1 MFTFHSNDRLYDNYT
16 IINNETGEK
25 RDDISDK
32 FELKIFDRDT
42 FNIIGGRILIG
53 ESIIKDS
60 DIACVIVL
68 ENNRTYGKHNG
79 KFLYQCIPDDFR
91 LPIFLVPFKCK
102 DAFSKRIENRYV
114 VIRFRDWDNK
124 HPFGTIT
131 QNIGKVSDLSAF
143 YEYQLYSQSLKTSI
157 RTFKNDTHF
166 ALGKYKNRDLIKLI
180 TSKYTIED
188 RLNRNIISI
197 DPSNSKD
204 FDDAVGV
211 VDHAD
216 GVILTIYIAN
226 VSIWIDFLDLWDLFS
241 DRVATIYLPDRK
253 LPMLPT
259 ILSDDLCS
267 LKEGE
272 KRLAFALDIHIDLK
286 TEKIIK
292 SRIKSTVIKVTNN
305 FRYDTSEQENSPM
318 YKEVKCI
325 TKMLNK
331 GSKYVEEAE
340 SSHDVVACLMIIMNN
355 LCADMLYKATDGIF
369 RTAKQITSDENA
381 DIKQPE
387 IKRFL
392 DGLGGG
398 ANYCK
403 WNESVSHDILHLDRY
418 THITSPIR
426 RLVDLLNITKL
437 QSIENITEFS
447 EKAMKFY
454 DTWSTDNNMALIN
467 DEMGAI
473 RKVQNNCALLHMCM
487 TDSKILKDIHDG
499 FIFDKT
505 LLTGGLFKYQV
516 YLNKIKIVKNLITSE
531 NIDINVFGKFRIYM
545 FTEEDTVYRKLRIS
559 ILQ

>member
-1 MFTFHSNDRLYDNYT
+1 MFTFHSNDRLYDDY
-16 IINNETGEK
+16 IILNNETGEK
-25 RDDISDK
+25 RDTIGDT
-32 FELKIFDRDT
+32 FALKVFDQDT
-42 FNIIGGRILIG
+42 FNIIGKGILIVT
-53 ESIIKDS
+53 SFIHDN
-60 DIACVIVL
+60 DIAGVIVL
-68 ENNRTYGKHNG
+68 ENQKTYGKHNG
-79 KFLYQCIPDDFR
+79 KFLYQFIPDDYR

-102 DAFSKRIENRYV
+102 DAFSKRIEDRYV
-114 VIRFRDWDNK
+114 VIRFRSWNNK
-124 HPFGTIT
+124 HPFGIIE
-131 QNIGKVSDLSAF
+131 QNLGVVSDLVAF
-143 YEYQLYSQSLKTSI
+143 YEYQLYSQGLKTPI
-157 RTFKNDTHF
+157 RKFKNDTHY
-166 ALGKYKNRDLIKLI
+166 ALDQYKNIDIIDLITFEYK
-180 TSKYTIED
+180 IED
-188 RLNRNIISI
+188 RLDRNIISI

-204 FDDAVGV
+204 FDDAMGI
-211 VDHAD
+211 VDHTD
-216 GVILTIYIAN
+216 NVKILTIYIAN
-226 VSIWIDFLDLWDLFS
+226 VAVWIDFLDLWNLFS

-292 SRIKSTVIKVTNN
+292 SHIKSTVIMVTNN
-305 FRYDTSEQENSPM
+305 FRYDTPDQENYPM
-318 YKEVKCI
+318 YNEVKCI
-325 TKMLNK
+325 VKMLNK
-331 GSKYVEEAE
+331 GSKYTELIE
-340 SSHDVVACLMIIMNN
+340 SSHDVIACLMIIMNN
-355 LCADMLYKATDGIF
+355 ICADMLYKATDGIF
-369 RTAKQITSDENA
+369 RTATQITSNENA
-381 DIKQPE
+381 DIKQLE

-392 DGLGGG
+392 DGMGGG

-403 WNESVSHDILHLDRY
+403 WSESVSHDILHLDRY

-467 DEMGAI
+467 DRMGAI

-505 LLTGGLFKYQV
+505 LLTGGLFKYRV

-545 FTEEDTVYRKLRIS
+545 FTAEDTVYRKLRIA
-559 ILQ
+559 IL

>member
-1 MFTFHSNDRLYDNYT
+1 MFTFHSNDRLYNNYT

-25 RDDISDK
+25 RNTIDDK
-32 FELKIFDRDT
+32 FELKIFDQDM
-42 FNIIGGRILIG
+42 FNIMGGGILIG
-53 ESIIKDS
+53 KSFINNA
-60 DIACVIVL
+60 DIAGVLVL
-68 ENNRTYGKHNG
+68 ENKKTYGKHNG
-79 KFLYQCIPDDFR
+79 KFLYQCIPHDYR

-131 QNIGKVSDLSAF
+131 QNLGVVSDLAAF
-143 YEYQLYSQSLKTSI
+143 YEYQLYSQGLKTPI
-157 RTFKNDTHF
+157 RKFKNNTHY
-166 ALGKYKNRDLIKLI
+166 ALGQYKNIDIIDLITFEYK
-180 TSKYTIED
+180 IED
-188 RLNRNIISI
+188 RLDRNIISI

-204 FDDAVGV
+204 FDDAMGI
-211 VDHAD
+211 VDHTD
-216 GVILTIYIAN
+216 NVKILTIYIAN
-226 VSIWIDFLDLWDLFS
+226 VAVWIDFLDLWDSFS
-241 DRVATIYLPDRK
+241 DQVATVYLPDRK

-272 KRLAFALDIHIDLK
+272 KRLAVALDIYIDLK
-286 TEKIIK
+286 EETIIK
-292 SRIKSTVIKVTNN
+292 SCIKSTVIIVTNN
-305 FRYDTSEQENSPM
+305 FRYDTPAQEESSM
-318 YKEVKCI
+318 YQEIKLIAE
-325 TKMLNK
+325 MLNK
-331 GSKYVEEAE
+331 GCKYTEQME

-355 LCADMLYKATDGIF
+355 ICADMLYKATDGIF
-369 RTAKQITSDENA
+369 RTANQRKFDEKT
-381 DIKQPE
+381 DSKHPE

-392 DGLGGG
+392 DVWQGGG

-447 EKAMKFY
+447 EKAIKFY
-454 DTWSTDNNMALIN
+454 DLWTTDNNMTFIN
-467 DEMGAI
+467 DRMRST

-487 TDSKILKDIHDG
+487 TDSKILKYIHDG

-505 LLTGGLFKYQV
+505 LLTGGLFKYRV
-516 YLNKIKIVKNLITSE
+516 YLNKIKL
-531 NIDINVFGKFRIYM
+531 
-545 FTEEDTVYRKLRIS
+545 
-559 ILQ
+559 